1 MPIRRFEGEL
11 KDKKSDEVVSAVMTA
26 GFKSETLNPLDLPK
40 EMSMQDR
47 CAVVAQINVWQE
59 AYQQLEN
66 DIVQNLYDQLP
77 AIAQWSTSARK
88 PGNSYIEVL

>member
-11 KDKKSDEVVSAVMTA
+11 KDQKSDEVVSAVMTA

-47 CAVVAQINVWQE
+47 CAMVAQINVWQE
-59 AYQQLEN
+59 SYLQLEK
-66 DIVQNLYDQLP
+66 DIVQVMYDQLP
-77 AIAQWSTSARK
+77 AISQWCSFARE
-88 PGNSYIEVL
+88 PENSYIEVL